1 MGKKGVMTV
10 MWKSQ
15 EENER
20 EGVYFDGCHRNNQ
33 ELTGIVSP
41 SKKKNL
47 SVPSSN
53 PTFSLPSHAFLR
65 DTTSNNYNK
74 VPSTSFNQKRSYF
87 QGIHAL

>member
-1 MGKKGVMTV
+1 MRGKMGK
-10 MWKSQ
+10 
-15 EENER
+15 
-20 EGVYFDGCHRNNQ
+20 GVYFDGCHRNNQ

-74 VPSTSFNQKRSYF
+74 VPSTSFNQKKSYF
-87 QGIHAL
+87 EGIHAL